1 MIDINKYKGHSEGH
15 KNGSWDLYEMYGS
28 NDKLQLEIRPLHDKW
43 GITIPITSVGVKD
56 AKLIADAPMLLEEVK
71 RLREQLM
78 KAKKW
83 VHYHCQAYTS
93 AVSMMKNY
101 EDYMTKDIPYWNHE
115 HIEKYD
121 EVIE

>member
-71 RLREQLM
+71 RLRRDMEGLQ
-78 KAKKW
+78 KIW
-83 VHYHCQAYTS
+83 
-93 AVSMMKNY
+93 NY
-101 EDYMTKDIPYWNHE
+101 LDPKGYAWEEEEFVVLIKE
-115 HIEKYD
+115 HGFETGD
-121 EVIE
+121 D